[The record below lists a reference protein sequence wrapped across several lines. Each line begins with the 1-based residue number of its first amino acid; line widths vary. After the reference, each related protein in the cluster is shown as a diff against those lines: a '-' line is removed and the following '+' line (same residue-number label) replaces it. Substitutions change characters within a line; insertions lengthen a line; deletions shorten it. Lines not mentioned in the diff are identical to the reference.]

1 MLKLSKSI
9 HSTSLFFRV
18 ASVVLISVILVS
30 ISIGIITIKISK
42 DILADTFSKSNYK
55 VLTQISNEL
64 STFNDNTINI
74 MNAIDYI
81 PDFQRYLSEKELTPQ
96 QNYRTLYNMFTG
108 FHKMIPDK
116 DLYDITVLAVGVN
129 GNTYVAS
136 DYDHLILDTNEVLNS
151 SFTKKAL
158 DNKNTVL
165 YQYLDHGFTKL
176 TKNSSTIVAIKV
188 LCDKLTR
195 EPYGFVYV
203 LISEHTFHKYYD
215 YFVGNG
221 NSISIISSDG
231 TIVSSS
237 LSSKIGTKNLDL
249 YNISSVILNNNLK
262 YVNTKLDSSDVA
274 ILSKHLPTYN
284 FNIVGTI
291 DKNIVLSEIYDSS
304 EIIAV
309 SILIASIFIAITF
322 FVIRRT
328 TKPIS
333 ALVKVM
339 PKIIHG
345 DFNNH
350 IPVVGSYEVRELSA
364 NFNYMLDGLNN
375 YVHAQIKMQKE
386 KRKAELHALQMQI
399 NPHFIY
405 NTLASIK
412 WLMWQGST
420 EKSIQTIDA
429 FISLLR
435 NTISNKNEMITI
447 QEEIEN
453 LNNYVLIN
461 HIRYGDNINVNF
473 FVMPNRE
480 NYIIP
485 KLILQP
491 FIENAFFHGFN
502 ERNNGSIHVFVN
514 EQNQNLICE
523 IIDNGVGMTAEEVK
537 KILNDSSKKHEHFT
551 SIGIQNV
558 NDRIKLLYGDDY
570 GISISSELGKGTTVR
585 VTIPAQKEFIEN

>member
-1 MLKLSKSI
+1 MCI
-9 HSTSLFFRV
+9 RV
-18 ASVVLISVILVS
+18 
-30 ISIGIITIKISK
+30 
-42 DILADTFSKSNYK
+42 
-55 VLTQISNEL
+55 
-64 STFNDNTINI
+64 
-74 MNAIDYI
+74 
-81 PDFQRYLSEKELTPQ
+81 R
-96 QNYRTLYNMFTG
+96 
-108 FHKMIPDK
+108 
-116 DLYDITVLAVGVN
+116 
-129 GNTYVAS
+129 
-136 DYDHLILDTNEVLNS
+136 
-151 SFTKKAL
+151 
-158 DNKNTVL
+158 
-165 YQYLDHGFTKL
+165 
-176 TKNSSTIVAIKV
+176 
-188 LCDKLTR
+188 
-195 EPYGFVYV
+195 
-203 LISEHTFHKYYD
+203 
-215 YFVGNG
+215 
-221 NSISIISSDG
+221 
-231 TIVSSS
+231 
-237 LSSKIGTKNLDL
+237 
-249 YNISSVILNNNLK
+249 
-262 YVNTKLDSSDVA
+262 
-274 ILSKHLPTYN
+274 
-284 FNIVGTI
+284 
-291 DKNIVLSEIYDSS
+291 NIVLSEIYDSS

-364 NFNYMLDGLNN
+364 NFNFMLDGLNN

-386 KRKAELHALQMQI
+386 KRKAEIHALQMQI

-429 FISLLR
+429 FISILR

-447 QEEIEN
+447 PEEIEN

-473 FVMPNRE
+473 FVMPNCE
-480 NYIIP
+480 NYVIP

-570 GISISSELGKGTTVR
+570 GISISSELCKGTTVR
-585 VTIPAQKEFIEN
+585 VTIPAQKEFVEN